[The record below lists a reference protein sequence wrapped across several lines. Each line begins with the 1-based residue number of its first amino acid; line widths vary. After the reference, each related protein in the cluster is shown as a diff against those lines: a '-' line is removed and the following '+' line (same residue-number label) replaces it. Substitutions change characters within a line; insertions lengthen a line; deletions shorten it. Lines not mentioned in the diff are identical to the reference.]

1 MIAQTPAIVLKS
13 FPYGETSIIARCFSR
28 NYGKI
33 SLIVKGARTKK
44 KSKASFFE
52 PLSHIDLVYHHK
64 SSRELQVVSKVSFIN
79 YWSRI
84 LNDLRSV
91 TLSMAILELT
101 EKTLS
106 YEDPHPD
113 LFKVLKDVLNSINER
128 ESDPNLIFWFYECI
142 LLSYLGFKPNLDEN
156 NLPGI
161 NLPDLNESPNSRL
174 ILSSLLSEKIDQL
187 PDDTITKNDRK
198 VISKYLWVL
207 LCYHFEGL
215 ENVKSFQVARK
226 ILSTNN

>member
-1 MIAQTPAIVLKS
+1 MIVQTPAIVLKS
-13 FPYGETSIIARCFSR
+13 FPYGETSIIARCFSK

-52 PLSHIDLVYHHK
+52 PLSHIDLVYQHT

-113 LFKVLKDVLNSINER
+113 LFKVLKDVLSSINEKR
-128 ESDPNLIFWFYECI
+128 SDTNLLFWFYECV
-142 LLSYLGFKPNLDEN
+142 LLSHLGFKPSLDDHDFPGISLPNLDK
-156 NLPGI
+156 G
-161 NLPDLNESPNSRL
+161 PNSRL
-174 ILSSLLSEKIDQL
+174 ILSSLLSGEINQL
-187 PDDTITKNDRK
+187 PNDTVTEDDRK
-198 VISKYLWVL
+198 IISKYLWVL
-207 LCYHFEGL
+207 LCYHFDDL
-215 ENVKSFQVARK
+215 HQVKSFQIEKK
-226 ILSTNN
+226 ILSN

>member
-1 MIAQTPAIVLKS
+1 MGKSCYLLKVL
-13 FPYGETSIIARCFSR
+13 EQ
-28 NYGKI
+28 
-33 SLIVKGARTKK
+33 KK

-52 PLSHIDLVYHHK
+52 PLSQIELVNHHK
-64 SSRELQVVSKVSFIN
+64 YSRELQVVSKVSFIN

-142 LLSYLGFKPNLDEN
+142 LLSYLGFKPNLDEI

-161 NLPDLNESPNSRL
+161 ILPDLNEAPNRRL
-174 ILSSLLSEKIDQL
+174 IL
-187 PDDTITKNDRK
+187 
-198 VISKYLWVL
+198 
-207 LCYHFEGL
+207 
-215 ENVKSFQVARK
+215 
-226 ILSTNN
+226 